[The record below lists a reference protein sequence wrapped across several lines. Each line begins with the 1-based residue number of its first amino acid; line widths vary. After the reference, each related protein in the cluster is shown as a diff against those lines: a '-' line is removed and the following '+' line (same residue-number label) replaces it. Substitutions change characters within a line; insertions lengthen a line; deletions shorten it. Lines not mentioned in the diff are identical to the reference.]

1 MLAGRILPQSG
12 FEAQGLAHAF
22 AVPAMAACMLVSGRA
37 YQPLNIT
44 VPTVPVLLVVAL
56 TNFTY

>member
-22 AVPAMAACMLVSGRA
+22 AVPAMAACMLVSDRA

-44 VPTVPVLLVVAL
+44 VPTVPVLLVV
-56 TNFTY
+56 